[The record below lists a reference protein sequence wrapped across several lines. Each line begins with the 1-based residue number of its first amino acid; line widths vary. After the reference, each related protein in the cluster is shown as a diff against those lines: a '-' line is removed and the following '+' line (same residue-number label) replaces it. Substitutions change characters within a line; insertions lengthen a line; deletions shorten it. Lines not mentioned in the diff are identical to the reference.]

1 MKSEPSAASAS
12 QPLPKG
18 PNCWEC
24 RHLAITWDVRMPYGC
39 KLMGFR
45 SKVVPSVEVL
55 RTDGRFCGGFSPK
68 PAKPVPATK
77 AQKPSKKPVGNSS
90 QRRETDPRGPI
101 RHINLIT

>member
-1 MKSEPSAASAS
+1 MKSEPSAASAPTALS
-12 QPLPKG
+12 KG

-24 RHLAITWDVRMPYGC
+24 RYLAITWDVRMPYGC

-68 PAKPVPATK
+68 PAKPASGQPS
-77 AQKPSKKPVGNSS
+77 QKGSQQPVDNSS

>member
-1 MKSEPSAASAS
+1 MAAMN
-12 QPLPKG
+12 PTPPNKG

-24 RHLAITWDVRMPYGC
+24 RNLAITWDVRMPYGC

-68 PAKPVPATK
+68 PAKQESANK
-77 AQKPSKKPVGNSS
+77 AQKASKAPVGNPS
-90 QRRETDPRGPI
+90 QRRENDPRRPI
-101 RHINLIT
+101 THINLIT

>member
-1 MKSEPSAASAS
+1 MKAE
-12 QPLPKG
+12 KG

-68 PAKPVPATK
+68 PAKPQ
-77 AQKPSKKPVGNSS
+77 AQSTSQKPVGNSS
-90 QRRETDPRGPI
+90 QRRETDPRRPI
-101 RHINLIT
+101 THINVIT

>member
-1 MKSEPSAASAS
+1 MAQA
-12 QPLPKG
+12 QPDPAKKG

-45 SKVVPSVEVL
+45 SKVVPSIEVL

-68 PAKPVPATK
+68 PVNPAPATNTQK
-77 AQKPSKKPVGNSS
+77 ASKAPVGNPS
-90 QRRETDPRGPI
+90 QRQKTDPRGPI
-101 RHINLIT
+101 QHINLIT

>member
-1 MKSEPSAASAS
+1 MAAMN
-12 QPLPKG
+12 PTPPNKG

-45 SKVVPSVEVL
+45 SKVVPSIEVL

-68 PAKPVPATK
+68 PAKPDTQK
-77 AQKPSKKPVGNSS
+77 ASQAPVGNPS
-90 QRRETDPRGPI
+90 QRRENDPRRPMT
-101 RHINLIT
+101 HINLIT

>member
-1 MKSEPSAASAS
+1 MTATSPT
-12 QPLPKG
+12 PLNKG

-45 SKVVPSVEVL
+45 SKVVPSLEVL

-68 PAKPVPATK
+68 PPRQDASNK
-77 AQKPSKKPVGNSS
+77 AQKASKKPVGNSS
-90 QRRETDPRGPI
+90 QRRETDPRRPI
-101 RHINLIT
+101 THINLIT